1 MNTLEENWGYKEDL
15 VKEKL
20 LKKRLQTLSV
30 EKNFQMDSILESA
43 IHNLNNVSVEELDQ
57 SRTLVDEDIQ
67 TIPRSVY
74 LNSSFDTRN
83 LGKLRDKIRRNQ
95 YEHLVFNP
103 FFVTKDGKR
112 YYKTILNDHPVLK
125 SGYSKETDN
134 SYVSNTKINHHRYV
148 PLDLEDQAEV
158 LELLKPQHVKYKN
171 YNFSEV
177 ARQMRL
183 KKEANDR
190 ARLEEKKRKEAL
202 KREQRKRGSLMEKIE
217 DVPARNIK
225 KVFENFEDRLSY

>member
-1 MNTLEENWGYKEDL
+1 
-15 VKEKL
+15 
-20 LKKRLQTLSV
+20 
-30 EKNFQMDSILESA
+30 
-43 IHNLNNVSVEELDQ
+43 
-57 SRTLVDEDIQ
+57 
-67 TIPRSVY
+67 
-74 LNSSFDTRN
+74 
-83 LGKLRDKIRRNQ
+83 
-95 YEHLVFNP
+95 
-103 FFVTKDGKR
+103 
-112 YYKTILNDHPVLK
+112 VLK

-202 KREQRKRGSLMEKIE
+202 KRE
-217 DVPARNIK
+217 
-225 KVFENFEDRLSY
+225 